1 MESMLRPPVWDS
13 LFINRGYD
21 EVWAIPQ
28 IAPSS
33 LPFLQSLRRCP
44 GRVVPFVWD
53 PMFLSARA
61 AAAEHGEY
69 RPRSGPASG

>member
-1 MESMLRPPVWDS
+1 MESMLPGRRLWDS

-33 LPFLQSLRRCP
+33 LPFLH
-44 GRVVPFVWD
+44 
-53 PMFLSARA
+53 A
-61 AAAEHGEY
+61 AARGASC
-69 RPRSGPASG
+69 RSCGIRCS